1 MNKNL
6 GVKIVIIFILVA
18 SFGFLAYFIGKNYRP
33 EFSPGN
39 GIFSKKTTIAKDEI
53 KPFSSEK
60 DFKEYLTKG
69 KMNETGLGM
78 SGGIM
83 NAQRDMSVSEKSAP
97 METAL
102 PSSSSFSGESPKRFS
117 ETNVQVLGIDEPDI
131 AKTDGQDIYFSS
143 ERFWSEPIM
152 MDKRA
157 PVESETSVK
166 SIMPPYEPQA
176 ETKIFKAFP
185 PAELSKIGSIQKNG
199 NLLLKGDILVIFSG
213 RSIIGYDVKDPKDP
227 KEKWKIDLK
236 DNNQLVASRLVE
248 DKIYAVTSNNINS
261 YKPCPIEVYLVK
273 GQSFPIRCDRIYHPV
288 SPIQADVTYTIVK
301 IDVGSGDI
309 LDDKSFVG
317 SIGNSTVYMSRENI
331 YVTYAYPGN
340 FVAYL
345 YGFFRE
351 NSDLL
356 PEDLINRLGKLDG
369 YDISSSAKMTEL
381 TMIIGNYQNS
391 LTNDER
397 LKTENELKNR
407 MENYAKDHRRDLEMT
422 GIVKINAEN
431 LNIDSNGS
439 VPGKILNQFSLDE
452 YKNNLRVAT
461 TVGGNFWWEFGGGS
475 GNTANDVYV
484 LDKDMKEAGSVKDL
498 AAGERIYSVRFL
510 EDKGYVVTFK
520 QVDPFFVLDLSDP
533 KKPEQKGEL
542 KIPGYSSY
550 LHPIDKDRIIGVGME
565 NGQVKISLFDVAKP
579 ESPQELSKYN
589 LDEYWT
595 DVSNTHH
602 AFLMDKKHEVFF
614 LPGGKGG
621 YIFSYENNKLNLKKA
636 VSDTQTKRALY
647 INDYLYVIG
656 ENKITV
662 LNEAD
667 WEKVKEMEL

>member
-6 GVKIVIIFILVA
+6 AVRVTIIFVLIA
-18 SFGFLAYFIGKNYRP
+18 SFGLLMYFIGKNYRP
-33 EFSPGN
+33 DFSPGG
-39 GIFSKKTTIAKDEI
+39 GIFSKKTTISKDEI
-53 KPFSSEK
+53 KPFSSEQ

-69 KMNETGLGM
+69 KIDETGLGM
-78 SGGIM
+78 GGGIM
-83 NAQRDMSVSEKSAP
+83 NAQRDVSFSEKSAS

-102 PSSSSFSGESPKRFS
+102 PSASTFFEKEPERFS

-131 AKTDGQDIYFSS
+131 VKTDGQDIYFSS
-143 ERFWSEPIM
+143 ERFWSEPILM
-152 MDKRA
+152 EKRVSA
-157 PVESETSVK
+157 DSETSVAE
-166 SIMPPYEPQA
+166 IMPPYEPKA
-176 ETKIFKAFP
+176 ETKILKAFP
-185 PAELSKIGSIQKNG
+185 PAELSKIGSIEKNG
-199 NLLLKGDILVIFSG
+199 DLLLKGDILIIFSG
-213 RSIIGYDVKDPKDP
+213 RSIVSYDVKDPKNP

-236 DNNQLVASRLVE
+236 DNNQLIASRLVK
-248 DKIYAVTSNNINS
+248 DKIYAISSNNINS
-261 YKPCPIEVYLVK
+261 YKPCPIEVYSVK
-273 GQSFPIRCDRIYHPV
+273 GQTFPIRCDRIYHPV
-288 SPIQADVTYTIVK
+288 NPIQADVTYTIVK
-301 IDVGSGDI
+301 IDVDSGDI
-309 LDDKSFVG
+309 SDDKSFVG
-317 SIGNSTVYMSRENI
+317 SNGNSVVYMSGENI
-331 YVTYAYPGN
+331 YVTYTYPGN

-345 YGFFRE
+345 YGFFQE

-356 PEDLINRLGKLDG
+356 PDDLVKRLGKLDG
-369 YDISSSAKMTEL
+369 YDISSAAKMAEL
-381 TMIIGNYQNS
+381 SMIMESYQNS

-397 LKTENELKNR
+397 LKMENELKNR
-407 MENYAKDHRRDLEMT
+407 MENYAKAHCRDLERT

-439 VPGKILNQFSLDE
+439 VPGKMLNQFSLDE

-461 TVGGNFWWEFGGGS
+461 TVGGNFWWGFGSGS

-520 QVDPFFVLDLSDP
+520 QVDPFFVLDLSNP
-533 KKPEQKGEL
+533 EKPEQKGKL

-579 ESPQELSKYN
+579 DSPQELSKYN

-602 AFLMDKKHEVFF
+602 AFLMDKKHNVFF

-621 YIFSYENNKLNLKKA
+621 YVFSYENNKLNLKKA